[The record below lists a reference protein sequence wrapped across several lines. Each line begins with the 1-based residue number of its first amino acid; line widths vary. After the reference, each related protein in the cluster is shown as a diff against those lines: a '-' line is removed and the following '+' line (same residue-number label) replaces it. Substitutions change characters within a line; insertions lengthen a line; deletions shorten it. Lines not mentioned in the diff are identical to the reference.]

1 MKKLLLLLLTFNFQL
16 VTVVSFAQPINN
28 PEIKRTW
35 NWYFGVG
42 AGLDFS
48 AGAPIAITG
57 GQSASEFSCSSI
69 SNASG
74 NLLFYTD
81 GTNVWNKN
89 NQVMPNGISLNGGTN
104 GRVLIVAQPLND
116 SIYYVFT
123 TRVNPSPYTG
133 FQYSIVNMNLQGGL
147 GDVILKNDT
156 VLLDSWEKIAAVKHA
171 NGVDVWITVS
181 EIYTNKIY
189 CYLLTASKLLYIFC

>member
-1 MKKLLLLLLTFNFQL
+1 MKKHLLSFSLIVLTYGFAI
-16 VTVVSFAQPINN
+16 AQPINN
-28 PEIKRTW
+28 PDIKRTW
-35 NWYFGVG
+35 NWYFGMG
-42 AGLDFS
+42 AGLNFS
-48 AGAPIAITG
+48 TGTPTVITG
-57 GQSASEFSCSSI
+57 SQIPDFSCSSI
-69 SNASG
+69 STIFG
-74 NLLFYTD
+74 DLLFYTN
-81 GTNVWNKN
+81 GSTVWNKN
-89 NQVMPNGISLNGGTN
+89 NQVMPNGTGLNGDAF
-104 GRVLIVAQPLND
+104 GRVLIIPQPLND
-116 SIYYVFT
+116 SIFFVFT
-123 TRVNPSPYTG
+123 TRVNPAPYTG